1 MLVVSTKVDER
12 VIIRDT
18 ETGET
23 IAVMLV
29 EILANRGPSSR
40 VRLGFEASPRF
51 EITREELDEA
61 VCPRPPRSQPGG
73 QAQVIP

>member
-1 MLVVSTKVDER
+1 MLVVSRKVDER

-29 EILANRGPSSR
+29 EILAHGGPSSR

-61 VCPRPPRSQPGG
+61 G
-73 QAQVIP
+73 